1 MIGDFDYEKLTID
14 DRDHIHG
21 VLSDTT
27 LKHIGAAG
35 ELLDRMPLDIAANPS
50 QRLEVVHLEPAPTSK
65 EKAKELAETACNL
78 MGSPDFSEFIGDE
91 LRKQRAF
98 LGAAKVILNKMG
110 ENISPVTNHAMM
122 ADVAIFA
129 EEWGQHLDSEHWQ
142 EQNGLII
149 SRGVTT
155 ISALGM
161 AASELMQNAGHV
173 FMSFPRTSTIEKL
186 GIDPLLIDT
195 NNKRMRKEV
204 DKWLNQTLV
213 HRIGHNIG
221 KSMNVALSG
230 KTDDIVFGADHKPE
244 EITLA
249 RAGRATT
256 KLFKKGYILP
266 VVIWDGKG
274 NTDHILELGEL
285 IEVKKDP
292 DEVFNDIVRAQL
304 WQAETLAN
312 RLGLPKDKV
321 RVV

>member
-1 MIGDFDYEKLTID
+1 MIKEFDYEKLTIE
-14 DRDHIHG
+14 DRQHIHN

-35 ELLDRMPLDIAANPS
+35 ELLDRMPFDIAANPS

-65 EKAKELAETACNL
+65 EEASDLAKTACKL
-78 MGSPDFSEFIGDE
+78 MGSSDFSEFIGDE
-91 LRKQRAF
+91 LHKQRAF
-98 LGAAKVILNKMG
+98 LGAAKAILNKG
-110 ENISPVTNHAMM
+110 KNINPVTNHAMM

-161 AASELMQNAGHV
+161 AASELMQKAGHV

-186 GIDPLLIDT
+186 GIDSALIST
-195 NNKRMRKEV
+195 NNKRMREEA
-204 DKWLNQTLV
+204 DKWLNQTLLLRFRHV
-213 HRIGHNIG
+213 IG

-230 KTDDIVFGADHKPE
+230 KTDVIDYGEDHKPKK
-244 EITLA
+244 IVMS
-249 RAGRATT
+249 RAGEGTT
-256 KLFKKGYILP
+256 KLFKKGYVLP
-266 VVIWDGKG
+266 VVVWDGKG

-285 IEVKKDP
+285 TPVK
-292 DEVFNDIVRAQL
+292 NDDDILGVQL
-304 WQAETLAN
+304 WQAETLAY